1 VTEPAPQR
9 PVPGPPRPVPGPVPG
24 APAAH
29 TAHDAAATGTAPSAG
44 AAPFAGTSPFAGTA
58 PSVDTPSPFADLDAR
73 PVAEHVAVY
82 EAEHERLQRE
92 LSTIDQL

>member
-1 VTEPAPQR
+1 MTDPAR
-9 PVPGPPRPVPGPVPG
+9 PVPGPPRPAPG
-24 APAAH
+24 A
-29 TAHDAAATGTAPSAG
+29 TAGTGAAA
-44 AAPFAGTSPFAGTA
+44 FAGLAE
-58 PSVDTPSPFADLDAR
+58 R

>member
-1 VTEPAPQR
+1 MTDPAPQR
-9 PVPGPPRPVPGPVPG
+9 PVPGPPRPGPGAVPGP
-24 APAAH
+24 PAAPG
-29 TAHDAAATGTAPSAG
+29 TVAAAAPEDSAVETAS
-44 AAPFAGTSPFAGTA
+44 
-58 PSVDTPSPFADLDAR
+58 SPFADLAGR

>member
-1 VTEPAPQR
+1 LR
-9 PVPGPPRPVPGPVPG
+9 Y
-24 APAAH
+24 
-29 TAHDAAATGTAPSAG
+29 
-44 AAPFAGTSPFAGTA
+44 
-58 PSVDTPSPFADLDAR
+58 ADLAGR

>member
-1 VTEPAPQR
+1 VQDAPT
-9 PVPGPPRPVPGPVPG
+9 
-24 APAAH
+24 AIAAE
-29 TAHDAAATGTAPSAG
+29 GSR
-44 AAPFAGTSPFAGTA
+44 FAELAE
-58 PSVDTPSPFADLDAR
+58 R

>member
-1 VTEPAPQR
+1 MTDPAQPR
-9 PVPGPPRPVPGPVPG
+9 PVAGPPRPAPPPG
-24 APAAH
+24 APPVS
-29 TAHDAAATGTAPSAG
+29 GEQSG
-44 AAPFAGTSPFAGTA
+44 AADSPFAGLA
-58 PSVDTPSPFADLDAR
+58 GR

>member
-1 VTEPAPQR
+1 MTDPAQ
-9 PVPGPPRPVPGPVPG
+9 PRPVPHPDGSS
-24 APAAH
+24 APAPV
-29 TAHDAAATGTAPSAG
+29 GV
-44 AAPFAGTSPFAGTA
+44 SPFAGLA
-58 PSVDTPSPFADLDAR
+58 AR

>member
-1 VTEPAPQR
+1 MTD
-9 PVPGPPRPVPGPVPG
+9 PVQARPVPGPVQPRPG
-24 APAAH
+24 PVP
-29 TAHDAAATGTAPSAG
+29 GPSALAGPTDPTGDGG
-44 AAPFAGTSPFAGTA
+44 ATPVAESSPFAGLA
-58 PSVDTPSPFADLDAR
+58 ER

>member
-9 PVPGPPRPVPGPVPG
+9 PVPGLPRPVPGPVPG
-24 APAAH
+24 APGPRPP
-29 TAHDAAATGTAPSAG
+29 DATAP
-44 AAPFAGTSPFAGTA
+44 AGTA
-58 PSVDTPSPFADLDAR
+58 TSDNAPSPFTDLAAR
-73 PVAEHVAVY
+73 PVAEHVAVF

>member
-1 VTEPAPQR
+1 VTDPAPQR
-9 PVPGPPRPVPGPVPG
+9 PVPGPPRPLPGPVPG
-24 APAAH
+24 RPVPRMEDAGDAPGTAAPA
-29 TAHDAAATGTAPSAG
+29 DAE
-44 AAPFAGTSPFAGTA
+44 TSPFAGL
-58 PSVDTPSPFADLDAR
+58 ADR

>member
-1 VTEPAPQR
+1 VTDPAPQR

-24 APAAH
+24 RPVAPAQ
-29 TAHDAAATGTAPSAG
+29 DAGDALSTEASGDPE
-44 AAPFAGTSPFAGTA
+44 TSPFAGL
-58 PSVDTPSPFADLDAR
+58 ADR